1 MESFYGTKKNNNKKK
16 EKKKRNKYLSS
27 VLDWKEGLRDLMGR
41 YDCL

>member
-1 MESFYGTKKNNNKKK
+1 MESFYGTEKNNNKKQ
-16 EKKKRNKYLSS
+16 KKRNQYLSS

>member
-1 MESFYGTKKNNNKKK
+1 MESLYGTEKNNNKKQ
-16 EKKKRNKYLSS
+16 KKKRNQYLRS

>member
-1 MESFYGTKKNNNKKK
+1 MESFYGAEKNNNKKK
-16 EKKKRNKYLSS
+16 EKKKRNQYLSS